1 MGIYSYNISIFAKSL
16 LLTRIV
22 QQNDWVVFIIV
33 GCILLY
39 VFMLIYLHRDSTVRV
54 FLMQKF
60 ADSSNNYLSWL
71 IVSAVFAVLLAV
83 FISQSIP
90 VVPKEITDVQL
101 FGYELNKFGFT
112 MLSLVVFYSLK
123 SGLSY
128 LFFAGTGSLKRWR
141 LFQFA
146 ASKFYFVFSL
156 VLMFLCVYQ
165 YYFEVDGLLVFDFYF
180 IGFGAIFLFKIFFY
194 LLSPN
199 DILPEKWYYK
209 LLYLCTLQ
217 LAPLMVIW
225 TVLFI

>member
-71 IVSAVFAVLLAV
+71 IVSAVFVVLLAV

-180 IGFGAIFLFKIFFY
+180 TGFVATFLFKIFFY